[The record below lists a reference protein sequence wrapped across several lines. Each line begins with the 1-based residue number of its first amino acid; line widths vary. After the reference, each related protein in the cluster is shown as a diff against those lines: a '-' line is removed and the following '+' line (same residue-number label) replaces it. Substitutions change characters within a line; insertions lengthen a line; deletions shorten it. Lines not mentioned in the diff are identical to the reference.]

1 MGFLSKFRRRDDSP
15 ELTCPRCR
23 LPVADDGR
31 ECPECSWDLREAY
44 HPADGALRWAP
55 GEIRERRPAADPAQ

>member
-1 MGFLSKFRRRDDSP
+1 MGFLSKFRHQADSP

-23 LPVADDGR
+23 LPVAADAT

-44 HPADGALRWAP
+44 RP
-55 GEIRERRPAADPAQ
+55 GDAVEDAEHA